1 MYCRVYTQRT
11 KLAALNE
18 LKGDFAKK
26 LRAVEAEHTSSMA
39 EVRAEAER
47 LFALRVREMRQKEA
61 ARTQALRARISEL
74 EEEVLVVASA
84 AAEVTGTTEA
94 EARALAATPRG
105 AAAAGAQQGQEERS
119 NTQPRHGQVAA
130 GISQFSRADDSR
142 QNRQRRHHLD
152 NPRAVVAKAL
162 DDTSTSLDRSA
173 RDDSDET
180 ERILDWLASP
190 AGRDATRREA
200 QEHPY
205 DAEMLLRQRESK
217 GSSPAAAGGQ
227 EYRVGGSAQYE
238 MLPEETTHGPSTAS
252 RRHRLL
258 VAEEEV
264 RRQRAAIAQA
274 DAGLRNPIA
283 VSAAASPPPLPRQL
297 LPVADVFAPRSP
309 RPVENVVAL
318 LEQERRPLGA
328 MFKFYASKRRMMERR
343 ASQNQRPNGGGG
355 GGGGGGGS
363 SSGGK
368 RSLRPTMFMTWPNF
382 SRFCFDFKIVPDLLS
397 KQAAKAVYEDVLP
410 EYSSGW
416 GGEATMVGGAP
427 NSPDSKTDQRPAMA
441 FSGYMVCL
449 SRIAIRSS
457 LWPGAAGGGGGG
469 GGGGG
474 VDHHHQVF
482 ALLQWMDRSRGK
494 AKIANGR
501 CTSVIGPFRSTVTPR
516 RNKRGRSRSKTPGS
530 GGRRRAG
537 GALMRR

>member
-1 MYCRVYTQRT
+1 
-11 KLAALNE
+11 
-18 LKGDFAKK
+18 
-26 LRAVEAEHTSSMA
+26 MA

-61 ARTQALRARISEL
+61 ARTEALRTRISEL

-94 EARALAATPRG
+94 EAMALAATPRG
-105 AAAAGAQQGQEERS
+105 GSSGKHQAAQEERS

-130 GISQFSRADDSR
+130 GISQFSRVDGGKQNHHHQHPHR
-142 QNRQRRHHLD
+142 QNHHD

-162 DDTSTSLDRSA
+162 NDTSTSLDRSV

-190 AGRDATRREA
+190 AGREATRREA

-205 DAEMLLRQRESK
+205 DAELLLGQRDSRD
-217 GSSPAAAGGQ
+217 SSPAALPAGHE

-238 MLPEETTHGPSTAS
+238 ALPGETTYSKSTAS
-252 RRHRLL
+252 QQHALL
-258 VAEEEV
+258 AVGRKD
-264 RRQRAAIAQA
+264 RRQPAALVRGE
-274 DAGLRNPIA
+274 AGEPSTVA
-283 VSAAASPPPLPRQL
+283 SSAAAAPTRL
-297 LPVADVFAPRSP
+297 LPVADMYTPLSP
-309 RPVENVVAL
+309 RPVENVAAL

-328 MFKFYASKRRMMERR
+328 MFKFYASKRRMTERR
-343 ASQNQRPNGGGG
+343 TSQNQRPNGRVGDG
-355 GGGGGGGS
+355 
-363 SSGGK
+363 SGGK

-410 EYSSGW
+410 GHSSGW
-416 GGEATMVGGAP
+416 GGEATAVGGTS
-427 NSPDSKTDQRPAMA
+427 NSPDSKADQRPAMA

-457 LWPGAAGGGGGG
+457 LWPGGGQQEPAAAAGGA
-469 GGGGG
+469 GG
-474 VDHHHQVF
+474 VGGSGVDQHHQVF

-530 GGRRRAG
+530 VGRRRA
-537 GALMRR
+537 AETPR